1 MLGSLLAA
9 FVVGAVAV
17 PATAATAA
25 PAAASTESSSN
36 VKSTAV
42 HVSSVKAQQAKAA
55 VKGKTFT
62 IATDTTFA
70 PFEFRQGGKLVG
82 IDMDIIN
89 AIAKKQGFKVN
100 IQSLGFQAA
109 VSAVTSGQADGVIA
123 GMSITD
129 ERKQTF
135 DFSDPYFDSGVQMA
149 VSSDNN
155 DIKGY
160 EDLKGKTVVAKAGT
174 EGESAAKDLAKKY
187 DFKVKNL
194 DQSTNLVESVK
205 NKSAVAVFDDYPVL
219 AYGIEQGSGLKAV
232 TEKIEGGQYGFA
244 VKKNQNAELLTAFN
258 DGLAELKESG
268 EYDDILTKYL
278 GEDAAT
284 DNAPTEE
291 VPIPDDVAAA
301 VKGKTFTIATDTTFA
316 PFEFRKNGKLVGI
329 DMDLLNAIA
338 DKVGFKV
345 KVQSLGF
352 QAAVSATTSG
362 QADGVIAGMSITDE
376 RKQTFD
382 FSDPYFDSGVQMA
395 VSKSNT
401 DVKGYEDL
409 KGETV
414 AVKTGT
420 ESEAEAKKLAKKYD
434 FKVKGLD
441 QSTNLVESVKNG
453 TAVAIFDD
461 YPVLAYGIE
470 QGSGLKA
477 VTEKIEGG
485 QYGFAVA
492 KDKNADLLAA
502 FDAGLEN
509 LKSTGDYD
517 KILAT
522 YLGDDDSGSSGSGSG
537 SSEKSNFF
545 ELLADSW
552 PTLAKGLGNTVL
564 ITLVAFVIA
573 LALGLIFGFMKIAPS
588 IWLRGIATTYVSIFR
603 GTPILVWAFLFYF
616 GLPQITGASGNIFWA
631 GVATLALNSGAYLTE
646 IIRGALQSVD
656 PGQMEASRSLGLGW
670 GRSMQRVVVPQA
682 VKIATPSIIN
692 QLVITLKDSS
702 LLLTIGFAEL
712 LYQAQQIYASN
723 YRTTEM
729 LIIVGIIYFV
739 VITLLTWLA
748 NYVDKKVNK

>member
-1 MLGSLLAA
+1 LRATLGALLA
-9 FVVGAVAV
+9 VLVTGAVAI
-17 PATAATAA
+17 PASAATAA
-25 PAAASTESSSN
+25 STLQKTAAHASNAHTQ
-36 VKSTAV
+36 
-42 HVSSVKAQQAKAA
+42 KALAD

-70 PFEFRQGGKLVG
+70 PFEFRKGSNLVG

-89 AIAKKQGFKVN
+89 KIAKKQGFKVK

-109 VSAVTSGQADGVIA
+109 VSAVTSGSADGVIA

-149 VSSDNN
+149 VAKNN
-155 DIKGY
+155 NSIKGY
-160 EDLKGKTVVAKAGT
+160 KDLKGKTVVAKPGT
-174 EGESAAKDLAKKY
+174 EGEAAAKKLSKKY
-187 DFKVKNL
+187 GFKVKAL

-205 NKSAVAVFDDYPVL
+205 NGTAAAVFDDYPVL
-219 AYGIEQGSGLKAV
+219 LYGIQQGSGLKAV
-232 TEKIEGGQYGFA
+232 TDKISGGSYGFA
-244 VKKNQNAELLTAFN
+244 VKKGKNADLLAAFN
-258 DGLAELKESG
+258 EGLKDLKDSG
-268 EYDDILTKYL
+268 EYDTILKKYL
-278 GEDAAT
+278 GDSAASGAT
-284 DNAPTEE
+284 SGEGT
-291 VPIPDDVAAA
+291 PIPAAIKKK
-301 VKGKTFTIATDTTFA
+301 VKGKTFSIATDTTFP
-316 PFEFRKNGKLVGI
+316 PFEFHDKGKLAGI
-329 DMDLLNAIA
+329 DMDLIRRIA
-338 DKVGFKV
+338 KDAGFKV
-345 KVQSLGF
+345 KIQSLGF
-352 QAAVSATTSG
+352 QAAVSAVTSG
-362 QADGVIAGMSITDE
+362 SSDGVIAGMSITDE

-382 FSDPYFDSGVQMA
+382 FSDPYFKSGVQMA
-395 VSKSNT
+395 VLKSNK
-401 DVKGYEDL
+401 DVKGYKDL
-409 KGETV
+409 KGKTV

-420 ESEAEAKKLAKKYD
+420 ESEAAAKKLSKKYG

-461 YPVLAYGIE
+461 YPVLAYGIQ

-477 VTEKIEGG
+477 VTDKIEGG
-485 QYGFAVA
+485 DYGFAV
-492 KDKNADLLAA
+492 KKGQNADLMAA
-502 FDAGLEN
+502 FNAGLKN
-509 LKSTGDYD
+509 LKSSGEYD
-517 KILAT
+517 KIVAK
-522 YLGDDDSGSSGSGSG
+522 YLGDSGSSSTQSSNGSN
-537 SSEKSNFF
+537 EKSNFF
-545 ELLADSW
+545 QLLADSW

-564 ITLVAFVIA
+564 ITIVAFVIA
-573 LALGLIFGFMKIAPS
+573 LVLGLIFGFLKIAPS
-588 IWLRGIATTYVSIFR
+588 PWLRGIATVYVAIFR
-603 GTPILVWAFLFYF
+603 GTPILVWAFLFFF
-616 GLPQITGASGNIFWA
+616 GLPQIFHTSGNAFAA

-748 NYVDKKVNK
+748 NFVDKKVNK